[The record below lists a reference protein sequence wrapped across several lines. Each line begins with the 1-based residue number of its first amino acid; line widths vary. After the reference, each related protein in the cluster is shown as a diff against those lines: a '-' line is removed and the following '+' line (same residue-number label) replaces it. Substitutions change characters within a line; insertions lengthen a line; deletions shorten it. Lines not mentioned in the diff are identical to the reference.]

1 MNTLIHSG
9 WRAACLALCLV
20 AAPVLAEEAAPPAVQ
35 KGASAPQEVVAK
47 TGSSTADHGKFE
59 ELQREFAS
67 GPEVTAACLECHTEA
82 AKQIH
87 STKHWTWEYQNPVT
101 GQKLGKK
108 NVINNFCTAVS
119 SNQGFCSA
127 CHIGYGWKDDSF
139 DFAAEDAV
147 DCLVCHDTTG
157 KYKKIPGLAGHP
169 TYKVMEW
176 PPKSGK
182 FIDPPDLQK
191 VAQNVGPTSRRSCG
205 TCHFYGGGGNAVK
218 HGDLDSSLNQPMR
231 YLDVHMDA
239 KGPNLT
245 CSTCHVS
252 DAHEVSGSRYNVTA
266 ADTEGARLPGQRKPG
281 SAPTCRG
288 CHGDAP
294 HPTDAKLNDHTD
306 KLACQTCHIPEFAR
320 GPLHTKMSWD
330 WSTAGRLDENG
341 QRIKVKNSAGRVI
354 YDSNKGDFTYDR
366 YAIPDYL
373 WFNGNIEYT
382 LFGDPVDA
390 DEVLEI
396 NRFLGGPDDSG
407 SRIWPV
413 KTFTG
418 KQPIDAGLGTLA
430 VAHTAGKDDAAYW
443 GNYDWEKSLT
453 VGMASVG
460 AEYSGELGFVST
472 TMRWPIT
479 HMVAPKDDALRCKDC
494 HRDHGRLAGLDG
506 IYMPGRDRSVLLD
519 TGGGLLALL
528 ALAGVLVHGGGRI
541 VAHRLRRK

>member
-1 MNTLIHSG
+1 MNRHARRG
-9 WRAACLALCLV
+9 PVAAWLVLCLCV
-20 AAPVLAEEAAPPAVQ
+20 AAPAHAEESAAPAPV
-35 KGASAPQEVVAK
+35 PQETVAK
-47 TGSSTADHGKFE
+47 PNGSTADHSKFN
-59 ELQREFAS
+59 ELQKDFAS
-67 GPEVTAACLECHTEA
+67 GPEVTQACLECHTEA

-87 STKHWTWEYQNPVT
+87 KTKHWTWEYTNPVT

-108 NVINNFCTAVS
+108 NVINNFCTATA
-119 SNQGFCSA
+119 SNEGFCSA
-127 CHIGYGWKDDSF
+127 CHIGYGWKDASF
-139 DFAAEDAV
+139 DFGAESAV

-191 VAQNVGPTSRRSCG
+191 IAQNVGPTSRRSCG

-218 HGDLDSSLNQPMR
+218 HGDLDSSLNEPLR
-231 YLDVHMDA
+231 YLDVHMEA
-239 KGPNLT
+239 GGLNFT

-252 DAHEVSGSRYNVTA
+252 DAHEVSGSRYSPTA
-266 ADTEGARLPGQRKPG
+266 ADTGGATLPGKREPG
-281 SAPTCRG
+281 KATTCRS

-294 HPTDAKLNDHTD
+294 HPGEAKLNDHTA

-341 QRIKVKNSAGRVI
+341 QRIQEKNSAGRVI
-354 YDSNKGDFTYDR
+354 YDSNKGDFTYGR
-366 YAIPDYL
+366 YVKPEYV

-382 LFGDPVDA
+382 LFGDPVDV
-390 DEVLEI
+390 DRVLEI
-396 NRFLGGPDDSG
+396 NRFLGGPDDG
-407 SRIWPV
+407 ASRIWPV
-413 KTFTG
+413 KTFRG
-418 KQPIDAGLGTLA
+418 KQPVDLGLKTLA
-430 VAHTAGKDDAAYW
+430 VAHTAGDDAAAYW
-443 GNYDWEKSLT
+443 GNFDWDKSLT
-453 VGMASVG
+453 VGMRAVG

-479 HMVAPKDDALRCKDC
+479 HMVAPKEDALRCKDC
-494 HRDHGRLAGLDG
+494 HRDDGRLAGIDG
-506 IYMPGRDRSVLLD
+506 IYLPGRDRSVLLD